1 MSRATCS
8 IALLLCV
15 FFSVPNT
22 PVPARADEPLR
33 IGVMAPLTG
42 DYASAGEEIQRG
54 VSLAREQL
62 LAEEI
67 SVNIVFENACLPAQ
81 GVAALRKMID
91 NDKIEAIASNYC
103 VITLNAIQ
111 PIINKLKLITF
122 QNSSVSRAL
131 VESSPY
137 TYSTWP
143 SIEQEV
149 EAIVEAAGD
158 SSLQRAGL
166 IYLESPWGIG
176 YADAFRRALSRRG
189 IKPVVDLSQG
199 FDVHD
204 FRSAITRLTRSSTI
218 LVAHTGAVMASFLKQ
233 AKSMGIQGRSIY
245 VPSDNDDQAIVHAAG
260 PAAEGISLF
269 SPEESNETALGTR
282 YRLMYQKRFGR
293 TPQPLSRHAYDQL
306 TLLARSLN
314 ACARRVACAQERIS
328 NARNFDGASGIFSMT
343 ASRLAERTL
352 YRKEVRNGS
361 FVFSAETRAAV
372 N

>member
-1 MSRATCS
+1 MSRTTSS

-22 PVPARADEPLR
+22 PAPARADEPLR
-33 IGVMAPLTG
+33 IGVMAPLTS

-62 LAEEI
+62 LAEGI

-111 PIINKLKLITF
+111 PIINKLKIITF

-149 EAIVEAAGD
+149 EAIVEAAE
-158 SSLQRAGL
+158 
-166 IYLESPWGIG
+166 I
-176 YADAFRRALSRRG
+176 
-189 IKPVVDLSQG
+189 
-199 FDVHD
+199 
-204 FRSAITRLTRSSTI
+204 RLYS
-218 LVAHTGAVMASFLKQ
+218 
-233 AKSMGIQGRSIY
+233 
-245 VPSDNDDQAIVHAAG
+245 
-260 PAAEGISLF
+260 E
-269 SPEESNETALGTR
+269 
-282 YRLMYQKRFGR
+282 
-293 TPQPLSRHAYDQL
+293 
-306 TLLARSLN
+306 LA
-314 ACARRVACAQERIS
+314 
-328 NARNFDGASGIFSMT
+328 
-343 ASRLAERTL
+343 
-352 YRKEVRNGS
+352 
-361 FVFSAETRAAV
+361 
-372 N
+372 